1 MARGFHPAPGANA
14 EVHEAQ
20 NPDLSKAE
28 LLPLGSSRSVAVRA
42 IVAARLDCPLGLMV
56 TLAHDYHPDVR
67 CAIASNPSAQRSVLS
82 YLAADRHVEV
92 VRAVVENPSLPSD
105 ILDEL
110 SFHKKSPIREAAA
123 HRLNTLTAQ
132 GRRDAREQH
141 TAEDSRVPEMAEHVW
156 PGSLA
161 GIAVRGQA
169 VADPQAPAPRQ
180 GQDRDMVATELSGP
194 ASNRQAG
201 AAGGIASG
209 EEAAPRW
216 TRTAPVR
223 GFRLPG

>member
-1 MARGFHPAPGANA
+1 MARGFHPAPGASA
-14 EVHEAQ
+14 EVREAM

-28 LLPLGSSRSVAVRA
+28 LLPLGGSRTVAVRA

-67 CAIASNPSAQRSVLS
+67 CAIASNPSAQRSVLA

-92 VRAVVENPSLPSD
+92 VRAVVDNPSLPPD
-105 ILDEL
+105 LLDEL

-123 HRLNTLTAQ
+123 QRLNAVTAQ
-132 GRRDAREQH
+132 ERLDSSEQRL
-141 TAEDSRVPEMAEHVW
+141 AEDARVPEMAEHVW

-161 GIAVRGQA
+161 SLEVDALRGPSAVDAEEPAGPSSQQA
-169 VADPQAPAPRQ
+169 GDEPEVADDAQ
-180 GQDRDMVATELSGP
+180 
-194 ASNRQAG
+194 
-201 AAGGIASG
+201 
-209 EEAAPRW
+209 AAPRW

-223 GFRLPG
+223 GFRLPR